1 MDLWLRVMNNE
12 VFCFEKAF
20 VVLSLFFSRA
30 AVVVFAAKQVLKK
43 GRRSRSRRME
53 GSGER
58 QKK

>member
-1 MDLWLRVMNNE
+1 LKKL
-12 VFCFEKAF
+12 
-20 VVLSLFFSRA
+20 LSFYLFFFSRA